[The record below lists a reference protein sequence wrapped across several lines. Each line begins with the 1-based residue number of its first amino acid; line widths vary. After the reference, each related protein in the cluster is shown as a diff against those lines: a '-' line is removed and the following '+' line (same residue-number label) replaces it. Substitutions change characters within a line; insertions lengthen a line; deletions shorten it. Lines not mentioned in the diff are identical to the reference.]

1 MSETMEKLSFPSG
14 PPSSGNENKVELG
27 QAEAGSMPDQQGKN
41 ETTGELPA
49 DGPSGMPIVPEG
61 GMRGWM
67 AVAGCWC
74 ALFFTF
80 GYVNSFGVY
89 EAYYL
94 QTFLRDTSP
103 SAVAWIGSIQ
113 ACSQFSATVISGP
126 ITDRYGPSVIVLP
139 FSCTY
144 IAAML
149 LTSACKKYYQF
160 LLCQGI
166 LLGISSGLIYAPA
179 VAVVGHYF
187 HRKRPMVL
195 AIASTGSTL
204 GGIIFPVMLTR
215 LLNHSSL
222 GFGWTQRCVA
232 FLASSLALVSCATVR
247 PGIPPRKGAWLLP
260 EAFLNPA
267 YTLQVAG
274 LFLISWGLWTP
285 FFYLSTYGLR
295 HGMDASL
302 ATYLVAVINGG
313 SFVGRMGGGAAALAL
328 GQFNLVAAASLASGV
343 LVLCWLCIAS
353 TGGLVALAALYGAT
367 SGMVIALMI
376 ATLGIVAPRPNQ
388 IGTYIGMGSGIVGI
402 AALTGTPITGALIS
416 RYGGYDQ
423 AIIFSGVCIIGGGF
437 FFAAARFYYAPK
449 KLFV

>member
-1 MSETMEKLSFPSG
+1 MIWHLANLRTHS
-14 PPSSGNENKVELG
+14 
-27 QAEAGSMPDQQGKN
+27 
-41 ETTGELPA
+41 
-49 DGPSGMPIVPEG
+49 
-61 GMRGWM
+61 
-67 AVAGCWC
+67 
-74 ALFFTF
+74 
-80 GYVNSFGVY
+80 VY

-126 ITDRYGPSVIVLP
+126 ITDRYGPSVRFSPPHDLMPTQPPPLKPPPLTISQVIVLP

-232 FLASSLALVSCATVR
+232 FLASGLALVSCATVR
-247 PGIPPRKGAWLLP
+247 PGIPPRKGTWLLP
-260 EAFLNPA
+260 AAFLDPA

-313 SFVGRMGGGAAALAL
+313 SFAGRVGGGAAALAL

-343 LVLCWLCIAS
+343 LVLCWLRIAS
-353 TGGLVALAALYGAT
+353 TGGLVVLAVLYGAT